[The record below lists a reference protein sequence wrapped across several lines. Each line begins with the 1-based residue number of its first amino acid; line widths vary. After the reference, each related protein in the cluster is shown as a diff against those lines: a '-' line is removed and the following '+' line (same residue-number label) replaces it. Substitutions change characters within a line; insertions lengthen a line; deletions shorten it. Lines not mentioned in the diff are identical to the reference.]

1 MPARR
6 ARADVLAQV
15 PLFREMSRAQLSKVA
30 RVTDVREVPAVRSV
44 VQERTYRSGGGPAFY
59 LIVEGEADVT
69 IRGKRVGHLRPG
81 DSFGEMS
88 LLDGKPRSATVTARK
103 PLVLY
108 RILSWHFHA
117 LVRKEPS
124 VALGL
129 LKTVASRLRLAEER
143 PPKRR

>member
-1 MPARR
+1 MPVAK
-6 ARADVLAQV
+6 ARADVLSRV
-15 PLFREMSRAQLSKVA
+15 PLFRELSRAQLAKVA
-30 RVTDVREVPAVRSV
+30 RVTDVREVPAGRAV

-59 LIVEGEADVT
+59 LIVEGEAEVT
-69 IRGKRVGHLRPG
+69 IRGKRVARLRAG

-88 LLDGKPRSATVTARK
+88 LLDGKPRSATVTARS

-124 VALGL
+124 VALSL
-129 LKTVASRLRLAEER
+129 LKTVAARLRGAEER